1 MYNAHYGRQS
11 VDKKDSISV
20 ESQLDFC
27 KYESRGEKYKEYVD
41 KGFSGKN
48 TNRPAFT
55 QLCSD
60 IEQGLI
66 EKVIVYKL
74 DRISRSILD
83 FSNMMEFFHKHNVEF
98 VSSTEKFDT
107 STPMG
112 RAMLNICIVFAQL
125 ERETIQKRSIDT
137 HYSRCQKGFYMGGNV
152 PYGYRLEKTIVDGIK
167 TSKYVL
173 IPEAEEQIKL
183 IFSLYSNPQTSI
195 GDILIHLNN
204 NHIKNIQG
212 KLWDRSRVTR
222 IIYNAAYVRADP
234 DVYDFFKS
242 QGANIVG
249 DVSDFIGTNGCY
261 LYTNEE
267 NRNKPKS
274 IIRIKNKI
282 LVLAPHEG
290 IISSQEWLQCRIKSL
305 ANKQFHRGKGKHSWL
320 IGKVRCGL
328 CNSSLTI
335 AANLAGTKYFRCR
348 GKYNE
353 KNGCLLRTVR
363 VDSLEPHVFQEMKN
377 KLSEF
382 KILCRQKNRVSDPK
396 INKHKIRITQIDKEI
411 ESLLEKVAGANS
423 ILMKYI
429 NEKIEILDIERKQ
442 LQENILILS
451 KGNSGTDVGKISDYI
466 NQWNKINFDEKYQ
479 VVDCLIKVIHVKD
492 GKLEITWKV

>member
-1 MYNAHYGRQS
+1 
-11 VDKKDSISV
+11 
-20 ESQLDFC
+20 
-27 KYESRGEKYKEYVD
+27 
-41 KGFSGKN
+41 
-48 TNRPAFT
+48 
-55 QLCSD
+55 
-60 IEQGLI
+60 
-66 EKVIVYKL
+66 
-74 DRISRSILD
+74 
-83 FSNMMEFFHKHNVEF
+83 
-98 VSSTEKFDT
+98 
-107 STPMG
+107 
-112 RAMLNICIVFAQL
+112 
-125 ERETIQKRSIDT
+125 
-137 HYSRCQKGFYMGGNV
+137 MGGNV

-204 NHIKNIQG
+204 NHIKNIQE
-212 KLWDRSRVTR
+212 KLWVRSRVTS

-274 IIRIKNKI
+274 ITRIKNKI

-305 ANKQFHRGKGKHSWL
+305 ANKQFHQGKGKHSWL

-328 CNSSLTI
+328 CNSPLTI
-335 AANLAGTKYFRCR
+335 AANPARTKYFRCR
-348 GKYNE
+348 GRYNE
-353 KNGCLLRTVR
+353 KNGCLLRLVR
-363 VDSLEPHVFQEMKN
+363 ADRLEPRVFQEMKN